1 MTDLI
6 RELGA
11 LSLASRLKRLSDL
24 LMQDGIRIYRSTG
37 SEFQPKWFPVY
48 YHLAEKGP
56 SSVMT
61 LTTSLGI
68 SHPSINSIVNEM
80 INAGYVAAY
89 KDTKDKRKRVL
100 ALTQQA
106 KQARESLE
114 NIWRPMKG
122 ALDEVIESTGVDLLG
137 YLDLVE
143 TVLKRKSLVDRFEQ
157 RYQIRL
163 AGISVSTYQEKYAA
177 AFKSINEAW
186 IVEHFELEASD
197 LLALDNPEGYIVR
210 RGGEILFAVDDTT
223 SEVLGTCAL
232 IKTDEGRIELAKMGV
247 VKPARGSGIGKLL
260 ALSALEK
267 AREMGAQTLH
277 LESNSR
283 LAPAIGLYKSI
294 GFVRQPFPTPS
305 DYNRADVYMELSL

>member
-11 LSLASRLKRLSDL
+11 LSLATRLKRLSDL
-24 LMQDGIRIYRSTG
+24 LVQDGIRIYKSTG

-56 SSVMT
+56 SSVMS
-61 LTTSLGI
+61 LTASLGI

-80 INAGYVAAY
+80 IKAGYVAAY

-100 ALTQQA
+100 ALTQQG
-106 KQARESLE
+106 KQSREALE
-114 NIWRPMKG
+114 KIWRPIRG
-122 ALDEVIESTGVDLLG
+122 ALDEVIEETGVDLLG

-143 TVLKRKSLVDRFEQ
+143 AVLKKKPLVDRFQE
-157 RYQIRL
+157 RYQIGL
-163 AGISVSTYQEKYAA
+163 VGISVNTYQQKYAA

-186 IVEHFELEASD
+186 IVENFELESTD
-197 LLALDNPEGYIVR
+197 LLALDNPEGYIISP
-210 RGGEILFAVDDTT
+210 GGEILFAVDDVT

-232 IKTDEGRIELAKMGV
+232 IKTSHNQVELAKMGV
-247 VKPARGSGIGKLL
+247 AKTARGRGIGKLL

-267 AREMGAQTLH
+267 AREMGAQTVH

-283 LAPAIGLYKSI
+283 LAPAISLYKAI
-294 GFVRQPFPTPS
+294 GFVRQPFPVPS